1 MCALLEAIDIII
13 IFSLYLN
20 CLIDKVVYK
29 STLVE
34 EDTYTGLTSSTFKQ
48 RHYGHK
54 SSFNHRGDSDN
65 STTLSTHVWKLKD
78 QKKAFNIS
86 WSIIDRANP
95 FDPTTRKCRLCLKE
109 KFHIIFQPSGATLNK
124 RSELF
129 STCSH
134 RLKQLLVNR

>member
-1 MCALLEAIDIII
+1 MESCPLGG
-13 IFSLYLN
+13 N

-34 EDTYTGLTSSTFKQ
+34 EDNTVNTFTGLTSNTFKQ

-54 SSFNHRGDSDN
+54 SSFNHRGDTDN

-78 QKKAFNIS
+78 QKKDFDIS
-86 WSIIDRANP
+86 WTIINKANP
-95 FDPTTRKCRLCLKE
+95 FDPTTCKCRLCLKE

-129 STCSH
+129 STCRH